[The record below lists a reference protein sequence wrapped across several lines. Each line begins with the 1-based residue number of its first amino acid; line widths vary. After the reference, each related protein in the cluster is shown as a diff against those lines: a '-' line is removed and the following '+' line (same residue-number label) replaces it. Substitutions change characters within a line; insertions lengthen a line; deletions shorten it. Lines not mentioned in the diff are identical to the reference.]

1 MGIFLALS
9 SDRTVWFRSNPA
21 VPLTM
26 SLDTEQIHKLN
37 RKGFDKLYSD
47 NPEKFAEIAQT
58 ALNYA
63 FTCVPVG
70 EKVRRGD
77 VVSIVTNAVK
87 ILPSFEAHLQK
98 TKLTQNTR
106 QTLFAEYVL
115 ERFSHSRTLYRNRLN
130 LEELSMSEKQA
141 AQAAAQYMK
150 AQSEIMKKYGE
161 TPKMSGSTYN
171 TAVRDTTRTFQT
183 ISAKVK

>member
-1 MGIFLALS
+1 
-9 SDRTVWFRSNPA
+9 
-21 VPLTM
+21 M

-98 TKLTQNTR
+98 TKLTQKYW

-115 ERFSHSRTLYRNRLN
+115 EQVFPQPDFVQKPS
-130 LEELSMSEKQA
+130 K
-141 AQAAAQYMK
+141 
-150 AQSEIMKKYGE
+150 
-161 TPKMSGSTYN
+161 P
-171 TAVRDTTRTFQT
+171 
-183 ISAKVK
+183 